1 MRHIVEKTGS
11 LFPEFPL
18 FVLLKQNFVDW
29 RHAGKERGT
38 RSVTIF
44 AAGSVWFYGKCCAY
58 RSMNLFITFFWS

>member
-29 RHAGKERGT
+29 RHAGKESGDK
-38 RSVTIF
+38 
-44 AAGSVWFYGKCCAY
+44 KCYHLCS
-58 RSMNLFITFFWS
+58 RKRLVLWEMLCI